1 MIAVNN
7 RRFKTWEDAKF
18 RWGYLMRDNGL
29 QQINREPATGYGEAP
44 DLLKGKVEG
53 PGFVIY
59 GSGYDPRKPNHHI
72 TARASI
78 YGSRYCGHLNSF

>member
-1 MIAVNN
+1 MISVHPYQC
-7 RRFKTWEDAKF
+7 KTWSEAK
-18 RWGYLMRDNGL
+18 REWSWLMRSRGL
-29 QQINREPATGYGEAP
+29 QQINRKPPTGYGEAP

-78 YGSRYCGHLNSF
+78 YGSRYCGHLNPF